1 MENTVTEKLL
11 SLYDEKNADF
21 VAKLTPTIPRERILG
36 VKVPVL
42 RSLGKALYG
51 TEDGKAFINAL
62 PHRYLEE
69 NSLHFFIISNEKD
82 FDKLIIEVEKF
93 LPYVD
98 NWATCDEFS
107 SHTFKKNTNRLTP
120 YIDKW
125 LQSKKT
131 YTARF
136 AVGMLL
142 KYYLD
147 DNFTPS
153 VLEKVAKI
161 QSEEYYV
168 NMMISWFFQTALV
181 KQWDFAIEYIKK
193 NRLNDFC
200 HNKAI
205 QKSRE
210 SLRISDERKAY
221 LKSLKR

>member
-1 MENTVTEKLL
+1 MKNTVTEKLL
-11 SLYDEKNADF
+11 SLTDAKNADF

-69 NSLHFFIISNEKD
+69 NTLHFFIISNEKD
-82 FDKLIIEVEKF
+82 FDKLVYEVERF

-98 NWATCDEFS
+98 NWATCDGFS
-107 SHTFKKNTNRLTP
+107 SPTFKKNTDRLTP

-125 LQSKKT
+125 LLSKET
-131 YTARF
+131 YTVRF
-136 AVGMLL
+136 AVSMLL

-147 DNFTPS
+147 DDFTPS

-181 KQWDFAIEYIKK
+181 KQWDFAIEYIKE

-200 HNKAI
+200 HNKTI

-210 SLRISDERKAY
+210 SFRIPQERKDY

>member
-1 MENTVTEKLL
+1 MKNTVSEKLL
-11 SLYDEKNADF
+11 SLTDVKNADF

-42 RSLGKALYG
+42 KSLGKALYDTDDG
-51 TEDGKAFINAL
+51 TEFIKTL
-62 PHRYLEE
+62 PHYYLEE

-82 FDKLIIEVEKF
+82 FDKLIDEVERF

-98 NWATCDEFS
+98 NWTTCDGFS
-107 SHTFKKNTNRLTP
+107 SSTFKKNTERLTP

-125 LQSKKT
+125 LLSKEI
-131 YTARF
+131 YTIRF
-136 AVGMLL
+136 AVSMLL

-147 DNFTPS
+147 DKFTPS

-161 QSEEYYV
+161 RSNEYYV

-181 KQWDFAIEYIKK
+181 KQWDFAIKYIEE
-193 NRLNDFC
+193 NLLNDFC

-210 SLRISDERKAY
+210 SFRISDERKAY